1 VAVRRLVTVV
11 TLVLA
16 CGLTA
21 CGGSGATPEENANP
35 TSVSVG
41 QSAGGH
47 AEAGGFNDTDVM
59 FAQMS
64 VEYIRQG
71 EQVVAL
77 AERRATDPDVRAIA
91 AELRGQ
97 WRDEAATMMTWLIE
111 WERPLTAD
119 PDAGVHAG
127 HGDLHSLRPADI
139 QALAATKGADFD
151 RATVSLL
158 LGHLHNCVETARM
171 ETATGQ
177 SAAVINL
184 AAATIKTRQVQVQRL
199 LGLASS

>member
-1 VAVRRLVTVV
+1 VGT
-11 TLVLA
+11 
-16 CGLTA
+16 G
-21 CGGSGATPEENANP
+21 
-35 TSVSVG
+35 VSVG
-41 QSAGGH
+41 PSAGRG
-47 AEAGGFNDTDVM
+47 AQTGGFNDTDVM

-77 AERRATDPDVRAIA
+77 AEKRATNPGVRAIA

-111 WERPLTAD
+111 WRKPLTAD

-127 HGDLHSLRPADI
+127 HGDVHSLRPSDI
-139 QALAATKGADFD
+139 EELAATEGADFD

-171 ETATGQ
+171 ETASGQ
-177 SAAVINL
+177 SASVINL
-184 AAATIKTRQVQVQRL
+184 AGATIKVRQAQVQRL
-199 LGLASS
+199 LGLATS

>member
-1 VAVRRLVTVV
+1 VRRLRTMALLVV
-11 TLVLA
+11 A
-16 CGLTA
+16 CSMAA
-21 CGGSGATPEENANP
+21 CGGEPAP
-35 TSVSVG
+35 
-41 QSAGGH
+41 
-47 AEAGGFNDTDVM
+47 GFNDTDVM

-77 AERRATDPDVRAIA
+77 AEKRAADPEVRAIA
-91 AELRGQ
+91 TELRGQ
-97 WRDEAATMMTWLIE
+97 WRTEAETMMNWLIA
-111 WERPLTAD
+111 WEKPLTAD

-127 HGDLHSLRPADI
+127 HGDLHSLRPSDI
-139 QALAATKGADFD
+139 EELTRTTGADFD

-171 ETATGQ
+171 ETADGR

-184 AAATIKTRQVQVQRL
+184 AAATIRSRQAQVQRL
-199 LGLASS
+199 LGMTA